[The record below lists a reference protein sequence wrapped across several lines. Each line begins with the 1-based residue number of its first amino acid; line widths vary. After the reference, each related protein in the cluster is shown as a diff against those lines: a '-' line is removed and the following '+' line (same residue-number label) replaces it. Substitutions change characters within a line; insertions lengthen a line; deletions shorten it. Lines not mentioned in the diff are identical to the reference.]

1 MSNEMNVQA
10 ALAKLEAGKFSF
22 QMVDAIKNHVSKL
35 ENELEVARS
44 LHASAIR
51 ELKLQEYANWRLEGE
66 LRKLNG
72 KIYALLKAN
81 MLTEKAYREMTTV
94 VVKGG
99 EFFDVSKKFAGFALE
114 RATAYL
120 KSGKL
125 QSQLIDA
132 KAKLLELL
140 EANMPTEKDLRE
152 MRLQAVKAG
161 EHIDPLKK
169 RIASFAQKATAYLS
183 TLHKSAS

>member
-1 MSNEMNVQA
+1 MSNEMKIHA

-22 QMVDAIKNHVSKL
+22 QMVDAIKSHVSKL

-51 ELKLQEYANWRLEGE
+51 ELKCQEYHNWRLEGE
-66 LRKLNG
+66 LSKLNS

-81 MLTEKAYREMTTV
+81 MLTEKAYREMTPLV
-94 VVKGG
+94 IKSG
-99 EFFDVSKKFAGFALE
+99 EFFEVAKKFAGLALE

-120 KSGKL
+120 KAGKL

-132 KAKLLELL
+132 NTKIYELL
-140 EANMPTEKDLRE
+140 KANMPTEKDLRE
-152 MRLQAVKAG
+152 MKRHAIKVGEYFKA
-161 EHIDPLKK
+161 LRKV
-169 RIASFAQKATAYLS
+169 IASSVERATSYLS
-183 TLHKSAS
+183 TIHKSAP